1 MNKII
6 FANNPLDRMSG
17 FRSDKD
23 WQKANLLDNET
34 RFVVFHS
41 GKPLI
46 HVSSEPGSNSTI
58 FLATYD
64 QIKNFIEDAYLLF
77 LGKLKNKSYYAIDLS
92 KINKDFDKTAFPNCK
107 FIDLRSIAQSISPED
122 TGILAQAKSM
132 VEWNSSNIFC
142 TRCES
147 SRLETVDAG
156 CKKICKNCNVELFP
170 RVDPVV
176 IMLPIF
182 KDKCLLGRQKI
193 FPPRMFSA
201 LAGFLE
207 PGETIEDAV
216 IREVKEEVGLNVT
229 SVEYKFTQ
237 PWPFPSQ
244 LMIAC
249 FCQTDGDTTD
259 LDQDEI
265 EDAVWLSREDL
276 NRIFVGKSPDRIW
289 IPPAMAV
296 AHQLIVAWMH
306 NK

>member
-1 MNKII
+1 
-6 FANNPLDRMSG
+6 
-17 FRSDKD
+17 
-23 WQKANLLDNET
+23 
-34 RFVVFHS
+34 
-41 GKPLI
+41 
-46 HVSSEPGSNSTI
+46 
-58 FLATYD
+58 
-64 QIKNFIEDAYLLF
+64 
-77 LGKLKNKSYYAIDLS
+77 
-92 KINKDFDKTAFPNCK
+92 
-107 FIDLRSIAQSISPED
+107 
-122 TGILAQAKSM
+122 
-132 VEWNSSNIFC
+132 
-142 TRCES
+142 
-147 SRLETVDAG
+147 
-156 CKKICKNCNVELFP
+156 
-170 RVDPVV
+170 
-176 IMLPIF
+176 MLPIF

-229 SVEYKFTQ
+229 SVDYKFTQ

-296 AHQLIVAWMH
+296 AHQLLSLIH
-306 NK
+306 I